1 MLYVVFSPFSVLL
14 ELSFL
19 KVVPQETLGILIN
32 NYALFISTLDYSRKW
47 KLFSAHFMFHIFA
60 FSRNLCYA
68 FLSFTVVNYNYV
80 WEGEGISF
88 LHFFTMKKEKKNSPI
103 KLITANDLSLCQVSL
118 LLHKL
123 KFAIFFLSFVTKNK

>member
-1 MLYVVFSPFSVLL
+1 MLYVVFFPFSVLL

-32 NYALFISTLDYSRKW
+32 NYALFISNLDYSRKW

-80 WEGEGISF
+80 WEGGVSVSYIS
-88 LHFFTMKKEKKNSPI
+88 LLWKKKRKKKPSPI
-103 KLITANDLSLCQVSL
+103 KLITANDLSLCQVFL
-118 LLHKL
+118 ILHKL
-123 KFAIFFLSFVTKNK
+123 KFVSLSFKKI

>member
-1 MLYVVFSPFSVLL
+1 
-14 ELSFL
+14 
-19 KVVPQETLGILIN
+19 
-32 NYALFISTLDYSRKW
+32 
-47 KLFSAHFMFHIFA
+47 MFHIFA

-80 WEGEGISF
+80 WEGGGISF
-88 LHFFTMKKEKKNSPI
+88 LHFFTMKKKKKNSPI

-123 KFAIFFLSFVTKNK
+123 KFANFFILLFGKKKIISIVLIKSNLLTIWSVISTCSLKKVFTLSLMLRLRDHSNVSFRL